1 MTEQLEEEL
10 RILFHEDALRAPG
23 PESLAGEARRL
34 TRRRRRIQ
42 FAWGGAGAA
51 AAASVALAAVLVGG
65 GQLVGESSLEE
76 LTARPPAISG
86 QGAVPDSGMASC
98 VESYDAG
105 NPVTGRAFAFDGTV
119 AAIGPAV
126 TDRDGL
132 DSGLAGVRFEVN
144 EWFDGGSAATVVV
157 DLTKP
162 DLSGLEEFPP
172 AYGVGTRLLV
182 SGEPRW
188 GGAPLDDPIAWG
200 CGFTRYY
207 DEATADSWRA
217 AFGG

>member
-23 PESLAGEARRL
+23 ASSLATEVRRV
-34 TRRRRRIQ
+34 TRRRRRVQ
-42 FAWGGAGAA
+42 LAWGGAATA
-51 AAASVALAAVLVGG
+51 VAASVAVAAVFVGQPAQDSPG
-65 GQLVGESSLEE
+65 NLNAG
-76 LTARPPAISG
+76 RPAISG
-86 QGAVPDSGMASC
+86 EGAVPDSGMASC

-105 NPVTGRAFAFDGTV
+105 NSVTGRAFAFDGTV
-119 AAIGPAV
+119 AAIGPAA
-126 TDRDGL
+126 TDREGL

-144 EWFDGGSAATVVV
+144 EWFDGGSADTVVV

-162 DLSGLEEFPP
+162 DQSGLEEFPP

-217 AFGG
+217 DFGR